1 MSQPESRLFQEG
13 LYAPLDPA
21 GISLRCS
28 VIALEGPKGW
38 RPSDDWKDAAGQD
51 KGELGLGKLA
61 LRTAVS
67 HRLGLPS
74 PSPLHLPRG
83 ILSVSVL
90 PFAPQKRH
98 QIGNV
103 EIVHMDVC
111 GGEGEKQGI
120 KTWRRSKRQ
129 KITSVSEDVKKR
141 ELSCTVAGM

>member
-1 MSQPESRLFQEG
+1 MSHPESRLFQEG

-111 GGEGEKQGI
+111 GGGRRETRNKDMKAI
-120 KTWRRSKRQ
+120 KKAKDNKR
-129 KITSVSEDVKKR
+129 
-141 ELSCTVAGM
+141 